1 MTNLWVRHY
10 AAGHESKR
18 RVKRRISTNQVIP
31 AMNSRLFLT
40 LLLPFAA
47 MNSQVNAAYTL
58 VSGGAMI
65 DYDAAAW
72 ASLAGGANLP
82 GFEALIMDEFFDQAG
97 VTSRTG
103 TQILNDEVVANP
115 ATTGL
120 YHAMNGSTVSNLA
133 NRSNQ
138 ATTFAYEVGNPTGH
152 TGVIGLGGITRWDVN
167 PLLGGGHLGFGD
179 YTLSYDPTRVL
190 VGGTGWALRVNM
202 AGGGVAFDLKN
213 VTVNATASAFD
224 ISGDLAVSYEMANF
238 YLATPANQGNDVGN
252 FSFSAIAVPE
262 PSRALTMFV
271 GVVAL
276 GFRRRRPQ
284 GLPTLET
291 GDLARHARGLSIG
304 ATLPS
309 SGSVYQHQRV
319 TS

>member
-1 MTNLWVRHY
+1 MPQGMNRRGVLESEFVRTKK
-10 AAGHESKR
+10 AP
-18 RVKRRISTNQVIP
+18 T
-31 AMNSRLFLT
+31 MNSRLFLT

-47 MNSQVNAAYTL
+47 LTSQVNAAYTL
-58 VSGGAMI
+58 VSGGATI

-72 ASLAGGANLP
+72 ASLAGGANVP
-82 GFEALIMDEFFDQAG
+82 GFEALVMDEFFNQAG

-120 YHAMNGSTVSNLA
+120 YHAMNGSTVTNLA
-133 NRSNQ
+133 DRNNQ

-167 PLLGGGHLGFGD
+167 PLLGGGQLGFGD

-202 AGGGVAFDLKN
+202 IGGGVAFDLKN

-224 ISGDLAVSYEMANF
+224 ISGDLTVSYEMANF
-238 YLATPANQGNDVGN
+238 YLATPSNQGNDVGN
-252 FSFSAIAVPE
+252 FSFSALAMAPE
-262 PSRALTMFV
+262 PTRMSLLMIGLV
-271 GVVAL
+271 GAF
-276 GFRRRRPQ
+276 FRRRR
-284 GLPTLET
+284 
-291 GDLARHARGLSIG
+291 
-304 ATLPS
+304 
-309 SGSVYQHQRV
+309 
-319 TS
+319 